1 MKDIINNI
9 INIISE
15 DGFQRDEILFEKT
28 STDKIDKLIALIGNN
43 VSKVIEFYREYEPVQ
58 VPMLPCYLNLLDID
72 GIIEENTCGEP
83 GMHLAKYG
91 VYTIGVTVGGNVVCI
106 DTNDVNNGDATVVM
120 FDLNF
125 CYYDDE
131 KEMVR
136 IGYIPSSAMHLFE
149 DVEDEKTTVF
159 SYENI
164 KKCAYKISDSFV
176 EFLEKLSTNH
186 YDDIEAL
193 LD

>member
-28 STDKIDKLIALIGNN
+28 STDKIDKLIALMGNN
-43 VSKVIEFYREYEPVQ
+43 VSKVIEFYRDYEPVQ
-58 VPMLPCYLNLLDID
+58 IPMLPCYLNLLDID
-72 GIIEENTCGEP
+72 GIMEENTCGEP

-120 FDLNF
+120 FDSNF

-136 IGYIPSSAMHLFE
+136 IGYIPSSAMHLF
-149 DVEDEKTTVF
+149 
-159 SYENI
+159 
-164 KKCAYKISDSFV
+164 
-176 EFLEKLSTNH
+176 
-186 YDDIEAL
+186 
-193 LD
+193 